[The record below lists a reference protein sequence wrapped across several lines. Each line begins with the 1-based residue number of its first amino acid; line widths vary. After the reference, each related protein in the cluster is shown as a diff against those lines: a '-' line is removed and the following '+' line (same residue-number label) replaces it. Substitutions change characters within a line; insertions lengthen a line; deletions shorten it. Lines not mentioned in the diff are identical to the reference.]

1 MKLLL
6 VGVEL
11 FHENERTDKQDE
23 AYSLFFFAIL
33 LKVLMNSSNI
43 TRNLIWAAH
52 FTASLRVF
60 AASMC

>member
-23 AYSLFFFAIL
+23 AYSLFFFC
-33 LKVLMNSSNI
+33 NSVKGPNE
-43 TRNLIWAAH
+43 
-52 FTASLRVF
+52 FE
-60 AASMC
+60 